1 MRWKFWERK
10 QPAPSEDA
18 PTQVVTT
25 EPALIAE
32 DDVEVP
38 EEELAE
44 VVIGEPEPETSSR
57 GRAFYVF

>member
-1 MRWKFWERK
+1 VK
-10 QPAPSEDA
+10 
-18 PTQVVTT
+18 T

-44 VVIGEPEPETSSR
+44 VVIGELEPETPPSQGFLR
-57 GRAFYVF
+57 LLKAVN